1 MLSNP
6 LHPLEVDAM
15 SNQIIHPEGQH
26 EAESGS
32 SSPVPE
38 KWIPWVV
45 VILVVGLIFVGF
57 AIPAGTIR

>member
-1 MLSNP
+1 
-6 LHPLEVDAM
+6 M